1 MSFSSDVKNE
11 IIQKEYTR
19 ELAAISELAAMICF
33 GGKLKKTDGKYV
45 FSIVSENPKISRRA
59 YSLMKGALMVNSK
72 IRIRKFSDKITNY
85 EVVVENNEDIESL
98 FKATYLIDSD
108 SSIGSFVSFHIDP
121 KLVVTRERKAAFVRG
136 AFLTCGSVMNP
147 HKNYHL
153 EFATS
158 HFNLSNEFGVILED
172 MGIPAKTV
180 IRKSKYVM
188 YYKSSDMITDV
199 LTVLGAVNSLMEYHN
214 AKIVKE
220 MRNKI
225 NRTINCETANLNKT
239 VDASFEQVACIQKLI
254 DKGVFD
260 TLPDTLQSIGRLRL
274 EYREHSLKELGEMLN
289 PPIGK
294 SGVNHRL
301 RKLMDIANGI

>member
-1 MSFSSDVKNE
+1 MSFSSDVKN
-11 IIQKEYTR
+11 YTR

-33 GGKLKKTDGKYV
+33 GGKLKKADGKYI

-85 EVVVENNEDIESL
+85 EVVVENKEDIERL
-98 FKATYLIDSD
+98 FKATYLIDANKT
-108 SSIGSFVSFHIDP
+108 IGSFVSFHIDP

-158 HFNLSNEFGVILED
+158 HFNLSNEFGVILEE
-172 MGIPAKTV
+172 MGIPAKSV

-239 VDASFEQVACIQKLI
+239 VDASFEQAACIQKLI

>member
-19 ELAAISELAAMICF
+19 EHAAISELAAMICF
-33 GGKLKKTDGKYV
+33 GGKLRKIEGKYI

-59 YSLMKGALMVNSK
+59 YSLMKGALAVSSRIK
-72 IRIRKFSDKITNY
+72 IKKISDKITNY
-85 EVVVENNEDIESL
+85 EVVVENKEDIEKL
-98 FKATYLIDSD
+98 FKATYLIDENN
-108 SSIGSFVSFHIDP
+108 SINSFVSFHIDP
-121 KLVVTRERKAAFVRG
+121 KLVVTRERKAAFARG
-136 AFLTCGSVMNP
+136 SFLTCGSVMNP
-147 HKNYHL
+147 QKNYHL

-158 HFNLSNEFGVILED
+158 HYSLSNEFSVLLEEL
-172 MGIPAKTV
+172 GIPAKTV
-180 IRKSKYVM
+180 IRKSKYVL
-188 YYKSSDMITDV
+188 YYKSSDIITDV

-239 VDASFEQVACIQKLI
+239 VDASFEQAACIQKLM
-254 DKGVFD
+254 DKGVFE
-260 TLPDTLQSIGRLRL
+260 TLPDSLQDIGRLRL

-301 RKLMDIANGI
+301 RKLMDIANNI

>member
-11 IIQKEYTR
+11 IINKEYTR

-33 GGKLKKTDGKYV
+33 GGKLKKIGGNYV

-59 YSLMKGALMVNSK
+59 YSLMKGALGVASK
-72 IRIRKFSDKITNY
+72 IKIKKLSDRITNY
-85 EVVVENNEDIESL
+85 EVVVENQQDIDTL
-98 FKATYLIDSD
+98 FKATYLLDADKSVN
-108 SSIGSFVSFHIDP
+108 SFVSFRIDP
-121 KLVVTRERKAAFVRG
+121 KLVVARERKAAFVRG

-158 HFNLSNEFGVILED
+158 HFTLSNEFSVLLEEL
-172 MGIPAKTV
+172 GIPAKTV
-180 IRKSKYVM
+180 IRKSKYVL
-188 YYKSSDMITDV
+188 YYKSSDVITDV

-225 NRTINCETANLNKT
+225 NRTINCETANLTKT
-239 VDASFEQVACIQKLI
+239 VDASCEQAASIQKLI
-254 DKGVFD
+254 DKGVFE
-260 TLPDTLQSIGRLRL
+260 TLPENLQSIGRLRL
-274 EYREHSLKELGEMLN
+274 QYREHSLKELGEMLN

-301 RKLMDIANGI
+301 RKLMDIAEGL